1 MSKDED
7 VPDDPAAI
15 AGEPDSIAMLHKIA
29 GRVSSQLKTEEGA
42 EVVAEQACY
51 LPCTND
57 GLPVIGEMPGVKGC
71 YVATGHSCWGIL
83 NAPATGAALAEL
95 ILDGQAKIVDLAPFS
110 PARFLKKKSRRGV

>member
-15 AGEPDSIAMLHKIA
+15 DGEPDSIAMLHKIA

-42 EVVAEQACY
+42 EVVTEQACY

-71 YVATGHSCWGIL
+71 YVATGHSCWEIL